1 MVRFDRAISGRV
13 AGVAL
18 DSGPEFVTYSGLPT
32 PNPPMK
38 VAFTVLAIIVV
49 IASLPLLLPSPSGN
63 RGDAPVTG
71 LPWQIEPQADGTARV
86 FGLTLGTST
95 LENAR
100 QRFGEDHETAIVAAP
115 GESGSLEIYF
125 PDVTLG
131 AVTGKLIV
139 TADLAENTLQAMR
152 QRAGKGKYMQSS
164 TRKAS
169 LADTDLAV
177 AYAARIRGLAFV
189 PSVNLDEAM
198 ILQRFGP
205 PAERLR
211 GAENMEHFLYPERGL
226 DVVLNGQGKELI
238 QYIAPRDFAR
248 LREPLVGKVHNDS
261 NPTSPR

>member
-1 MVRFDRAISGRV
+1 
-13 AGVAL
+13 
-18 DSGPEFVTYSGLPT
+18 
-32 PNPPMK
+32 MK
-38 VAFTVLAIIVV
+38 VAFAVLAIIVT
-49 IASLPLLLPSPSGN
+49 IAALPLLLPSPPGS

-100 QRFGEDHETAIVAAP
+100 QRFGDDNETAIVAAP
-115 GESGSLEIYF
+115 GETGSLEIYF

-139 TADLAENTLQAMR
+139 TADLTEDTLEAMR

-169 LADTDLAV
+169 LADADLAV
-177 AYAARIRGLAFV
+177 AYAAKIRGLAFV
-189 PSVNLDEAM
+189 PSVNLDEPM

-205 PAERLR
+205 PAERIR
-211 GAENMEHFLYPERGL
+211 GTESTEHFLYPERGL

-248 LREPLVGKVHNDS
+248 LREPLVGRVHSDS
-261 NPTSPR
+261 SRPSTR